1 MVCSLFD
8 QQLAR
13 LQSELSAMGDSITGI
28 IENTIAAL
36 RHNDLNSARR
46 IVASDREIN
55 SMALH
60 IEQTCINL
68 IARQQPLA
76 QDLRT
81 IVATSKIATDLE
93 RIADQCADIC
103 GIMLR
108 TVGLPQTDSLLHI
121 LQMFTEAY
129 SMFRQALVAHT
140 NQDAILA
147 RQVCQNDDA
156 IDNAFARIMLELS
169 ETLAS
174 GELQASQAVDL
185 ILVAKYV
192 ERIADHVTNVAE
204 WSIFIAS
211 GVYAD
216 LNFHDPLKSK
226 YN

>member
-1 MVCSLFD
+1 MPRSLFD
-8 QQLAR
+8 QELAR
-13 LQSELSAMGDSITGI
+13 LQSQLVAMGDSIIGI
-28 IENTIAAL
+28 MKNTIATL
-36 RHNDLNSARR
+36 RHNDLNAARH
-46 IVASDREIN
+46 IVASDTDIN
-55 SMALH
+55 SMALN

-108 TVGLPQTDSLLHI
+108 PGGLPQTESLLHI
-121 LQMFTEAY
+121 IQMFSEAY
-129 SMFRQALVAHT
+129 SMFRQALVAYA
-140 NQDAILA
+140 NQDVILA
-147 RQVCQNDDA
+147 RQVCQNDDV
-156 IDNAFARIMLELS
+156 IDNAFAGIMLELS
-169 ETLAS
+169 ATLAS

-192 ERIADHVTNVAE
+192 ERIGDHVTNVTE